1 MANQKPTER
10 QTDIQ
15 FRQLLEEAV
24 SKPGTLMKAYSMFW
38 NYSLGNQILALIQ
51 ANNRGIQLGPIASFN
66 RWKELGRHV
75 KRGEKAIELCMPIA
89 CKRTVK
95 EEREDGTDVEMEI
108 TFKRFVFR
116 RNWFMLSQ
124 TDGAEYQPAAIPT
137 WDRARA
143 LATLSVEEIPF
154 EMMNGNC
161 QGYAKGR
168 QIAINPVAQMPAKT
182 TFHELAHIELGHTA
196 ETAVNDS
203 ETLPR
208 SLKEVEAES
217 VALLCLESLGMDGAE
232 YCRGY
237 IQNWLSGAEI
247 PERSAQRIFSAA
259 DKILKAGIERQSQGG
274 AE

>member
-1 MANQKPTER
+1 MANTQPTER
-10 QTDIQ
+10 HEEIQ

-24 SKPGTLMKAYSMFW
+24 TKPGTLMKAYSLFW

-51 ANNRGIQLGPIASFN
+51 ANSRGIQLGPIASFN
-66 RWKELGRHV
+66 RWKELGRYV
-75 KRGEKAIELCMPIA
+75 KKGQKAIELCMPVT

-95 EEREDGTDVEMEI
+95 EQSEDGTDAEREI

-124 TDGAEYQPAAIPT
+124 TDGAEYQMPAIPA
-137 WDRARA
+137 WDRGRA
-143 LATLSVEEIPF
+143 LDTLNVEEIPF
-154 EMMNGNC
+154 EMLNGNC
-161 QGYAKGR
+161 QGYAKGH

-182 TFHELAHIELGHTA
+182 TFHELAHIELGHTSEA
-196 ETAVNDS
+196 AVNDS
-203 ETLPR
+203 ESLPR

-237 IQNWLSGAEI
+237 IQNWLSGATI
-247 PERSAQRIFSAA
+247 PERSAQRIFAAA
-259 DKILKAGIERQSQGG
+259 DKILKAGIERQAPGG